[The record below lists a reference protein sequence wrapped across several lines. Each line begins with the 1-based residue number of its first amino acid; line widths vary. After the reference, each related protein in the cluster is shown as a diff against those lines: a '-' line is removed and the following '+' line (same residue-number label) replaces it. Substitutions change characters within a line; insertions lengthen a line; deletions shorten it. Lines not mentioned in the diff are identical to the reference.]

1 MQTYVLLS
9 RLTDEGAKTIKEKP
23 ERILEVNREI
33 EALGAKVIH
42 QYATLGRYDFVTII
56 EATGAMA
63 VARVAVELGARG
75 TVKIET
81 LSALPVDDFVARL
94 QQK

>member
-23 ERILEVNREI
+23 ERIREVNREI
-33 EALGAKVIH
+33 ETLGAKVIH
-42 QYATLGRYDFVTII
+42 QYATLGRYDFVTIV

-81 LSALPVDDFVARL
+81 LTALPIEEFVTRIR
-94 QQK
+94 QK

>member
-9 RLTDEGAKTIKEKP
+9 RLTDDGARTIKEKP
-23 ERILEVNREI
+23 DRILEVNREI
-33 EALGAKVIH
+33 EALGAKVVH
-42 QYATLGRYDFVTII
+42 QYATLGRYDFVTVI

-63 VARVAVELGARG
+63 VARLAVELGARG

-81 LSALPVDDFVARL
+81 LTALRIDDFVARIR
-94 QQK
+94 QK